1 MYGLNGAY
9 WLHTSE
15 VPLPYGSTHNPYNI
29 VPLGGYASIL
39 PNGMTSLPWQTS
51 GGPGE

>member
-15 VPLPYGSTHNPYNI
+15 VPLPYGSTHNFFNI
-29 VPLGGYASIL
+29 VPLGGYAEIL
-39 PNGMTSLPWQTS
+39 PIGMTSLPWQTT
-51 GGPGE
+51 GGTGD